1 MLYFTETPKHPLFTY
16 FYITICLLNQRIPK
30 IFYGLEEWQVKKKSQ
45 KTSCKII
52 ILCFLCNQYIR
63 TKLFKLRYILVHSFS
78 FSFLFC
84 QCLIRKKQT
93 ILPSIANIFFLV
105 QTFTIYFLLIR
116 DLPSFGLYMVLYNNI
131 LNQCG
136 SDSDYCQF
144 FAGGMTG
151 VDFYIFLLF

>member
-1 MLYFTETPKHPLFTY
+1 MFFM
-16 FYITICLLNQRIPK
+16 
-30 IFYGLEEWQVKKKSQ
+30 
-45 KTSCKII
+45 
-52 ILCFLCNQYIR
+52 QYR
-63 TKLFKLRYILVHSFS
+63 TKLFLNSGVYSCPLLQLFISILSMS
-78 FSFLFC
+78 DT
-84 QCLIRKKQT
+84 KKQT
-93 ILPSIANIFFLV
+93 ILPSIANIFFV

-151 VDFYIFLLF
+151 VDFYIFLLFYQINMHRYLPNIFSFLKKIANYFDKNIHLNSSLFFYG

>member
-1 MLYFTETPKHPLFTY
+1 M
-16 FYITICLLNQRIPK
+16 
-30 IFYGLEEWQVKKKSQ
+30 
-45 KTSCKII
+45 
-52 ILCFLCNQYIR
+52 YIR

-84 QCLIRKKQT
+84 QGLIRKKQT

-151 VDFYIFLLF
+151 VDFYIFLLFNQINKHRYYLPNIFPFLKKVANYFDKNIHLNSSLFFYG